1 MPSVLEKLIVDVF
14 RNSTPPELLL
24 AGIILALLL
33 WTSYRIHK
41 ALNNAYTKEQE
52 QNERIAVLEKQQS
65 KLITTLNCAPCISK
79 TNSLWLADKRRNGG
93 QPPESIVCKYEGRAI
108 DDD

>member
-1 MPSVLEKLIVDVF
+1 MPSVLEKLIVDVL
-14 RNSTPPELLL
+14 RNSTQPELLL

-52 QNERIAVLEKQQS
+52 QNRRIAALEKQLKKAIVVTNRQPCVGKQS
-65 KLITTLNCAPCISK
+65 
-79 TNSLWLADKRRNGG
+79 SLWLIDENSVTDI
-93 QPPESIVCKYEGRAI
+93 PPEDITCLWEGRPDY
-108 DDD
+108 DD

>member
-1 MPSVLEKLIVDVF
+1 MPLVLEKLIVDLLT
-14 RNSTPPELLL
+14 NSSTSALVLV
-24 AGIILALLL
+24 GIILALLL

-52 QNERIAVLEKQQS
+52 QNERIAVLEKQQR
-65 KLITTLNCAPCISK
+65 KLIATLNCAPCICK
-79 TNSLWLADKRRNGG
+79 TNSLWLADKDRNGG
-93 QPPESIVCKYEGRAI
+93 QPPEPITCKHEGRAL

>member
-1 MPSVLEKLIVDVF
+1 MPSVLDKLVVDLL

-52 QNERIAVLEKQQS
+52 QNERIAVLEKQQR
-65 KLITTLNCAPCISK
+65 KLIATLNCAPCICK
-79 TNSLWLADKRRNGG
+79 ANSLWLADKDRNGG
-93 QPPESIVCKYEGRAI
+93 LPPEPIVCKYEGRAI